1 MLKVRSLKVNY
12 GAIRALKGV
21 SFHVR
26 EGEIVTLLGAN
37 GAGKST
43 LLNTISGLLRP
54 SAGEILLNDS
64 PIHKL
69 SPAQIVK
76 LGVSQSPE
84 GRQVFSSLSVHDNLI
99 LGAYPRRRSGGK
111 AELKQDLKTVEELF
125 PILKERNRQSAGTL
139 SGGEQQM
146 LAIARSMM
154 ARPRIL
160 LLDEPSMG
168 LAPIIVSGIFKILK
182 QLRDSGM
189 TILLIEQNAR
199 AALSIADRGYVLETG
214 RVVIEGSVDELLEN
228 KEVKRAYLGKGYK
241 EVWE

>member
-21 SFHVR
+21 SFHVV

-43 LLNTISGLLRP
+43 LLNTICGLLRP
-54 SAGEILLNDS
+54 AAGEILLRDD
-64 PIHKL
+64 PVHKL
-69 SPAQIVK
+69 TPAQIVR
-76 LGVSQSPE
+76 LGVSQAPE
-84 GRQVFSSLSVHDNLI
+84 GRQIFASLTVRDNLL
-99 LGAYPRRRSGGK
+99 LGAYPRNRAANK
-111 AELKQDLKTVEELF
+111 AEIRKDIEAVGALF
-125 PILKERNRQSAGTL
+125 PILNERARQSAGTL

-146 LAIARSMM
+146 LAIARSLM
-154 ARPRIL
+154 ARPKIL

-168 LAPIIVSGIFKILK
+168 LAPILVSGIFKTLK
-182 QLRDSGM
+182 KLRDEGM

-214 RVVIEGSVDELLEN
+214 SIALEGSVGELLEN
-228 KEVKRAYLGKGYK
+228 KAVKRAYLGKGYK

>member
-12 GAIRALKGV
+12 GAISALKGV

-54 SAGEILLNDS
+54 AAGEILLRDA

-76 LGVSQSPE
+76 RGISQVPE
-84 GRQVFSSLSVHDNLI
+84 GRQVFSSLSVRDNLL
-99 LGAYPRRRSGGK
+99 LGAYHRARSAGK
-111 AELKQDLKTVEELF
+111 AEINEDIKLAEELF
-125 PILKERNRQSAGTL
+125 PILKERFSQSAGTL

-146 LAIARSMM
+146 LAIARSLM
-154 ARPRIL
+154 ARPKIL

-168 LAPIIVSGIFKILK
+168 LAPIIVSGIFKTLK
-182 QLRDSGM
+182 RLRGEGV

-214 RVVIEGSVDELLEN
+214 RVAIDGSVEELLEN
-228 KEVKRAYLGKGYK
+228 KAVKRAYLGKGYK

>member
-12 GAIRALKGV
+12 GAVRALKGV
-21 SFHVR
+21 SFHVN

-43 LLNTISGLLRP
+43 LLNTICGLLRP
-54 SAGEILLNDS
+54 AAGEILLRDAT
-64 PIHKL
+64 IHKQ
-69 SPAQIVK
+69 SPAQIVR
-76 LGVSQSPE
+76 LGVSQVPE
-84 GRQVFSSLSVHDNLI
+84 GRQVFASLSVRDNLI
-99 LGAYPRRRSGGK
+99 LGSYPRNHSDK
-111 AELKQDLKTVEELF
+111 AEIRKDIDTVEELF
-125 PILKERNRQSAGTL
+125 PILKERAKQSAGTL

-146 LAIARSMM
+146 LAIARSLM
-154 ARPRIL
+154 ARPKIL

-168 LAPIIVSGIFKILK
+168 LAPIVVSNIFKT
-182 QLRDSGM
+182 LRKLREEKM

-214 RVVIEGSVDELLEN
+214 RISIEGTVEELLEN
-228 KEVKRAYLGKGYK
+228 KAVKRAYLGKGYK